1 MLPVT
6 FSQRRT
12 TWRVL
17 NLIAYPNV
25 AQRFAKK
32 TRRCELTKGG
42 RYSPSVLHQQSCLYF
57 TICSP
62 CPDPICLMAFTGESN
77 YREWKHS
84 GESQSRHIDTHSLS
98 WTEEKKQPKS
108 FCCNIPPPSKKN
120 TASLCI
126 NTSIS
131 SPGFQMLL
139 PKYSID
145 SCRGLSS

>member
-1 MLPVT
+1 MFVEREAELHSWNDWYDIHARLELWVNNGPKLALAHFQRKRCPPVT
-6 FSQRRT
+6 FSQRST

-17 NLIAYPNV
+17 YLIACPSV

-98 WTEEKKQPKS
+98 WTSGCSREK
-108 FCCNIPPPSKKN
+108 
-120 TASLCI
+120 AA
-126 NTSIS
+126 
-131 SPGFQMLL
+131 
-139 PKYSID
+139 
-145 SCRGLSS
+145 